1 MNEGRRDKLGDY
13 ADFMDDVIFFMHQ
26 TRERMIDMH
35 NKITKLE
42 EIVEELAELPKPR
55 IKEEP
60 L

>member
-1 MNEGRRDKLGDY
+1 MSDRRDRMREY

-26 TRERMIDMH
+26 SRERMLDL
-35 NKITKLE
+35 NTRLGRLE
-42 EIVEELAELPKPR
+42 DIIEEMAKLPKSR